1 MKESVDLV
9 KITLGVIKPKST
21 LYIYNKL
28 YCNRVITL
36 GGARGILGSEPLANV
51 KMKIQKI

>member
-21 LYIYNKL
+21 LWIYYIINSTAIEL
-28 YCNRVITL
+28 LLWEVL
-36 GGARGILGSEPLANV
+36 GES
-51 KMKIQKI
+51 

>member
-21 LYIYNKL
+21 LYIINSTDI
-28 YCNRVITL
+28 RVI
-36 GGARGILGSEPLANV
+36 N
-51 KMKIQKI
+51 